1 VGSMSVLAPVRDYI
15 HSLVHPS
22 ARYDAPTAARH
33 YAFMAPRLIGG
44 LGAVAGL
51 PVYLALRG
59 APSLIEALALGWL
72 ITPIVLV
79 YELSRTGQLERAYFL
94 CALSLTGLITLLAT
108 WTGGILSFAAICF
121 ALVPLEATLS
131 ASRRTVLAACA
142 MVFVAFSF
150 LAVLGACGLLRS
162 ERAIEAHRS
171 VTAAADCSASSRRA
185 AFELKG

>member
-1 VGSMSVLAPVRDYI
+1 MSVLAPVRDYI

-94 CALSLTGLITLLAT
+94 CALSLTGLITLLAA

-121 ALVPLEATLS
+121 ALVPLEAALS